1 MEERN
6 HLLQHTIPQLLRWRV
21 NETGDK
27 VALREKDFG
36 CWNSY
41 TWNQYYDSVRKTG
54 LGLRKIGF
62 DKGDKVAIISDN
74 IPETLYVAIGAQAVG
89 GLSSAIYQTSLPEEI
104 GDILNYLDVKV
115 VFCND
120 QEQVDKVAEVRDK
133 IPQIK
138 KVIYEDSR
146 GMRSYQTDDWFMYI
160 EDLYTLGEQLHQD
173 NPDLFESLID
183 EGKPDDVCHFCLT
196 SGTTGLPKGAMLTHR
211 NYINMGLQLTAVDPL
226 EDTDEY
232 VS

>member
-1 MEERN
+1 MQERE

-74 IPETLYVAIGAQAVG
+74 IPETLYMAIGAQAVG

-104 GDILNYLDVKV
+104 GDILNYLD
-115 VFCND
+115 
-120 QEQVDKVAEVRDK
+120 
-133 IPQIK
+133 
-138 KVIYEDSR
+138 
-146 GMRSYQTDDWFMYI
+146 
-160 EDLYTLGEQLHQD
+160 
-173 NPDLFESLID
+173 
-183 EGKPDDVCHFCLT
+183 
-196 SGTTGLPKGAMLTHR
+196 
-211 NYINMGLQLTAVDPL
+211 
-226 EDTDEY
+226 
-232 VS
+232 